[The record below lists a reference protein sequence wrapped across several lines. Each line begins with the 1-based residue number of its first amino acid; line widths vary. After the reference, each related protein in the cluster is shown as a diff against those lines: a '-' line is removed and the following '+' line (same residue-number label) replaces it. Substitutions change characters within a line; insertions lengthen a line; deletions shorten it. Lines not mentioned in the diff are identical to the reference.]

1 MATMTIKKAM
11 TSKQAASK
19 SALPKKKSAVVG
31 ALHGAS
37 STTKKA
43 GTKAKNKAMP
53 AWLAS
58 VAKAAERFAKNNE
71 SLLTWTDKQL
81 AAAFEVGCFHA
92 LLGFYENQ
100 GYSIDAKNLK
110 DGVYRYLTSPSGN
123 PSNFSYAHV
132 AGHDGEFEVRQQ
144 VRVESH
150 INADIAFTP
159 DIVVLRQDAELLA
172 TTDGD
177 FAAGKRRFF
186 RVNSKHVV
194 AAHECKSMT
203 PFPELM
209 VNFVGMLAV
218 AHAWHQNDST
228 VIFTQGN
235 GHLAPTLFVGGTA
248 RGLHL
253 RMIGALQSSFRLNI
267 VCGMHEGTW
276 SLSNAKN
283 RLVLK
288 PAPAQPP

>member
-1 MATMTIKKAM
+1 M
-11 TSKQAASK
+11 
-19 SALPKKKSAVVG
+19 PG
-31 ALHGAS
+31 
-37 STTKKA
+37 STVPRT
-43 GTKAKNKAMP
+43 
-53 AWLAS
+53 
-58 VAKAAERFAKNNE
+58 
-71 SLLTWTDKQL
+71 
-81 AAAFEVGCFHA
+81 
-92 LLGFYENQ
+92 
-100 GYSIDAKNLK
+100 SIDAKNLK

-123 PSNFSYAHV
+123 PSNFSYAHI
-132 AGHDGEFEVRQQ
+132 AGHDGEFEIRQQ
-144 VRVESH
+144 VRIESH

-159 DIVVLRQDAELLA
+159 DIVVLRQNAELLA

-177 FAAGKRRFF
+177 FAAGKRRFS

-194 AAHECKSMT
+194 AAHECKSMS

-228 VIFTQGN
+228 VIYTQGN

-253 RMIGALQSSFRLNI
+253 RIQSSFRLNI

-276 SLSNAKN
+276 SLTNAKN

-288 PAPAQPP
+288 PTPAQLP